1 MSGNQTLFNG
11 NPGEWISAKQKIIE
25 RVRAVNGMKILSEE
39 EPLFLSAEFPPEPVP
54 PTVTKADESSGAKT
68 RKSKSVDADSEKEY
82 IDYLTKL
89 EVYQKQYH
97 MRLKIMDSWNIPKA
111 AVFKV
116 LLESVGTY
124 PKSVCQ
130 ASFKS
135 GDPKK
140 IWNDLENR
148 FGSNPKAEVSDIFT
162 LLSNMTLG
170 KSETIVEYLTKQE
183 QYFESLKERSYDLAD
198 PIRLSMMTSGIEK
211 SVRCADYKEVLQT
224 CRLNS
229 LNFEDTKNFLINEE
243 LRNSS
248 SSANSSKSKINV
260 IAQAENTQGKGKN
273 NRKYDNTK
281 NITCYGCGKEG
292 HIKSKCPDKKEQ
304 ATTAVSS
311 IVCDFCDKK
320 GHSVKECR
328 FLMSYKKTRNSKES
342 KDGKEAQEIKQCEV
356 ISNEVCYECNIM
368 ESNINN
374 VEIGLDS
381 LASCHITG
389 NKKLLENIRVGEEIS
404 IRAYDGTIK
413 NYNQIGEMRPFGVAR
428 YIPESNSNIL
438 SVGQL
443 VNDGFD
449 VEYDKT
455 EDSFIVRGNELQ
467 DLSFVRNE
475 RNTYTTNYSQ
485 LSGDINEVCSNQ
497 VIETKEMKDRLDLAQ
512 ELHER
517 LGHPSKDVLIK
528 LLNNGGLL
536 NTSVTTRDVELLSDL
551 RPKCAGCIKGKFT
564 HQVAKPTNNPRSEK
578 VGELLHIDIYYW
590 NDCQYLISLDDH
602 SNHVV
607 LIYLET
613 KSKWNV
619 IKAIDLIVGKYRSHG
634 HIVSSIRT
642 DSESVFLSIE
652 DDMNHKGI
660 VMQVTAPENHE
671 RSVERAARTIGEKA
685 RSIIYSLS
693 YDLPSKLYNHA
704 LEYAVR
710 CHNLL
715 PSKVITTTPNQIVIG
730 KRIDFNVD
738 LRAKFGD
745 IGLFRKPYANKN
757 KLSPRAELGIVVGI
771 VPNSNGVLKV
781 FLPEKNKIVRRFKY
795 EKQDKNELFVSY
807 LENHYELK
815 GNIVEDDEI
824 SISDDND
831 LYWNDPEQEGEIDVM
846 ESQVASVDG
855 PVKVELQQLLDEKV
869 FIGVLPNETNREELA
884 KIIPC
889 SEFTI
894 VKYKPDGS
902 VDKVKSRVV
911 AGGHKQMQ
919 DETVDNSSP
928 TIDLTSFWTLLS
940 LASYQKFKCMTI
952 DVKGAYLKVEI
963 ENRQQLMK
971 INKRLT
977 NLVIELDSS
986 FKKYQNP
993 KDGSMIVKLQKAL
1006 YGLRESSKLWYE
1018 DLKSKLIKYGLT
1030 ESKLDRCL
1038 FMKDASG
1045 NKGLYVTIHVDDLFV
1060 ASDDQNELI
1069 KFSKYLKDQ
1078 YNEIKVGMSTD
1089 GSLSYLGMT
1098 ITVNDVSGEIKISQQ
1113 GYIDKLLARYNVTET
1128 AKTPSTDNLFE
1139 IDESQ
1144 EHVDKTDYIS
1154 RVMSLMYL
1162 AKRTR
1167 PDILKEVCILST
1179 FNQNPTSFELS
1190 KINRVLKYINY
1201 TKHRVLTINVTDLQV
1216 NVYADA
1222 SYAVHTNGRSHS
1234 GGIIMCGTNGGVIY
1248 ARSNKQKLVS
1258 LSSTEAE
1265 IIAVNDI
1272 LMRGIQIQ
1280 SLLVEMG
1287 VKSTNIILFQDNLST
1302 INLLTKSSKNSFKSK
1317 HINVRF
1323 FFTRDLIK
1331 EGRLRIQHCPT
1342 EDMKADIL
1350 TKPLIGYKFTQMVN
1364 WLLNNAGT

>member
-1 MSGNQTLFNG
+1 
-11 NPGEWISAKQKIIE
+11 
-25 RVRAVNGMKILSEE
+25 
-39 EPLFLSAEFPPEPVP
+39 
-54 PTVTKADESSGAKT
+54 
-68 RKSKSVDADSEKEY
+68 
-82 IDYLTKL
+82 
-89 EVYQKQYH
+89 
-97 MRLKIMDSWNIPKA
+97 
-111 AVFKV
+111 
-116 LLESVGTY
+116 
-124 PKSVCQ
+124 
-130 ASFKS
+130 
-135 GDPKK
+135 
-140 IWNDLENR
+140 
-148 FGSNPKAEVSDIFT
+148 
-162 LLSNMTLG
+162 
-170 KSETIVEYLTKQE
+170 
-183 QYFESLKERSYDLAD
+183 
-198 PIRLSMMTSGIEK
+198 
-211 SVRCADYKEVLQT
+211 
-224 CRLNS
+224 
-229 LNFEDTKNFLINEE
+229 
-243 LRNSS
+243 
-248 SSANSSKSKINV
+248 
-260 IAQAENTQGKGKN
+260 
-273 NRKYDNTK
+273 
-281 NITCYGCGKEG
+281 
-292 HIKSKCPDKKEQ
+292 
-304 ATTAVSS
+304 
-311 IVCDFCDKK
+311 
-320 GHSVKECR
+320 
-328 FLMSYKKTRNSKES
+328 
-342 KDGKEAQEIKQCEV
+342 
-356 ISNEVCYECNIM
+356 
-368 ESNINN
+368 
-374 VEIGLDS
+374 
-381 LASCHITG
+381 
-389 NKKLLENIRVGEEIS
+389 
-404 IRAYDGTIK
+404 
-413 NYNQIGEMRPFGVAR
+413 
-428 YIPESNSNIL
+428 
-438 SVGQL
+438 
-443 VNDGFD
+443 
-449 VEYDKT
+449 
-455 EDSFIVRGNELQ
+455 
-467 DLSFVRNE
+467 
-475 RNTYTTNYSQ
+475 
-485 LSGDINEVCSNQ
+485 
-497 VIETKEMKDRLDLAQ
+497 
-512 ELHER
+512 
-517 LGHPSKDVLIK
+517 
-528 LLNNGGLL
+528 
-536 NTSVTTRDVELLSDL
+536 
-551 RPKCAGCIKGKFT
+551 
-564 HQVAKPTNNPRSEK
+564 
-578 VGELLHIDIYYW
+578 
-590 NDCQYLISLDDH
+590 
-602 SNHVV
+602 
-607 LIYLET
+607 
-613 KSKWNV
+613 
-619 IKAIDLIVGKYRSHG
+619 
-634 HIVSSIRT
+634 
-642 DSESVFLSIE
+642 
-652 DDMNHKGI
+652 
-660 VMQVTAPENHE
+660 
-671 RSVERAARTIGEKA
+671 
-685 RSIIYSLS
+685 
-693 YDLPSKLYNHA
+693 
-704 LEYAVR
+704 
-710 CHNLL
+710 
-715 PSKVITTTPNQIVIG
+715 
-730 KRIDFNVD
+730 
-738 LRAKFGD
+738 
-745 IGLFRKPYANKN
+745 
-757 KLSPRAELGIVVGI
+757 
-771 VPNSNGVLKV
+771 
-781 FLPEKNKIVRRFKY
+781 
-795 EKQDKNELFVSY
+795 
-807 LENHYELK
+807 
-815 GNIVEDDEI
+815 
-824 SISDDND
+824 
-831 LYWNDPEQEGEIDVM
+831 
-846 ESQVASVDG
+846 
-855 PVKVELQQLLDEKV
+855 
-869 FIGVLPNETNREELA
+869 
-884 KIIPC
+884 
-889 SEFTI
+889 
-894 VKYKPDGS
+894 
-902 VDKVKSRVV
+902 
-911 AGGHKQMQ
+911 
-919 DETVDNSSP
+919 
-928 TIDLTSFWTLLS
+928 
-940 LASYQKFKCMTI
+940 MTI

-993 KDGSMIVKLQKAL
+993 EDGSMIVKLQKAL